1 MFSLVSVVSWIS
13 EIFRANRQENE
24 GNECETVH
32 SATLTGLCK
41 VLLENMQTMLL
52 VNGVMF
58 YEFNLC
64 RIVLLVFIR
73 K

>member
-24 GNECETVH
+24 GNESETVH
-32 SATLTGLCK
+32 SPTLTGVCK
-41 VLLENMQTMLL
+41 VLLENMQTMQL